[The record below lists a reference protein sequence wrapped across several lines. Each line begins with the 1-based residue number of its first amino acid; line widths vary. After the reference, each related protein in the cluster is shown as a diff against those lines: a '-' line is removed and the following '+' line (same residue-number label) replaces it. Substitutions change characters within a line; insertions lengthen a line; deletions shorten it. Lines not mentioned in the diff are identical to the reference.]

1 MRVAVVGT
9 GYVGLVSGACLAELG
24 HDVVCVDVH
33 AHKIALLCAGV
44 IPIYEQGLKEIVQ
57 RNIANR
63 RLKFTT
69 SYPEAIPGCDVAMI
83 AVGTPSAADGSV
95 DMQYVESAAR
105 MIGEHLTGY
114 TVLIDKS
121 TVPVGTTERVTSIVE
136 RVTSCPFDVVSVPE
150 FLREGQ
156 AVKDFLYEPSRI
168 VIGSSSDRATRIVLR
183 LFASLKCPKVVMD
196 PKSAELT
203 KYAANAFLATKIGF
217 INEIAHLCEE
227 LGADVDHVAR
237 GIGLDPRIGLDFLR
251 AGLGWGGSCFPKDVR
266 ALHLLGISLNSTMP
280 IVSASLEM
288 NLRARSRIID
298 RLTRE
303 LGVLQGKRIGVLGI
317 AFKAHTDDTR
327 DSAAIE
333 IMRILCDQGVQLLAY
348 DPIAR
353 MDAIQHGFEAS
364 HVESPYVAAEGA
376 EAIVIATEW
385 PEFRDLDLAR
395 LKTLMA
401 HPLIVDARNMLD
413 PDRVKEHGFRYIRV
427 GRKIEGGF

>member
-203 KYAANAFLATKIGF
+203 KYAGNVFLALKVVFANMLYDLADSLDIPY
-217 INEIAHLCEE
+217 EE
-227 LGADVDHVAR
+227 VRDALAA
-237 GIGLDPRIGLDFLR
+237 DPRIG
-251 AGLGWGGSCFPKDVR
+251 
-266 ALHLLGISLNSTMP
+266 
-280 IVSASLEM
+280 
-288 NLRARSRIID
+288 
-298 RLTRE
+298 
-303 LGVLQGKRIGVLGI
+303 
-317 AFKAHTDDTR
+317 
-327 DSAAIE
+327 
-333 IMRILCDQGVQLLAY
+333 
-348 DPIAR
+348 
-353 MDAIQHGFEAS
+353 
-364 HVESPYVAAEGA
+364 
-376 EAIVIATEW
+376 
-385 PEFRDLDLAR
+385 
-395 LKTLMA
+395 
-401 HPLIVDARNMLD
+401 
-413 PDRVKEHGFRYIRV
+413 
-427 GRKIEGGF
+427 